1 MIPQYFLQEVDTWLK
16 MHITMDETPK
26 GNHVGTIQEGS
37 TSISSCHTDSEGT
50 REDVRKSQDASLNA
64 THVG

>member
-1 MIPQYFLQEVDTWLK
+1 

-26 GNHVGTIQEGS
+26 GNHVGTIHEGS